1 MSKNALTID
10 TSNFNR
16 AMRDLSRLS
25 GVSFKQV
32 IISETGAILQKTIS
46 NQQAADAGKIRARQA
61 RGKISKPEMQEL
73 LKRRGLAKQ
82 SWLAIAEKLMTPVK
96 APGYV
101 TKATVKGNAYDHE
114 VKVSDKKSGGLFK
127 LIIENSMLTTVR
139 SMGRVA
145 LLKAINGR
153 TSYFKANLKRGVFK
167 KVSTIAKKYPGMK
180 VRGF

>member
-1 MSKNALTID
+1 VSKNGLTID

-32 IISETGAILQKTIS
+32 ILSEAGAILQKTIS
-46 NQQAADAGKIRARQA
+46 NQMAADAGKIRARQA
-61 RGKISKPEMQEL
+61 KGKISKSQMQEL
-73 LKRRGLAKQ
+73 LRRRGLAKQ
-82 SWLAIAEKLMTPVK
+82 SWLAIAEKLGAPVK

-101 TKATVKGNAYDHE
+101 TKATVKGKAYDQQ
-114 VKVSDKKSGGLFK
+114 VAVSDKKSGGLFK
-127 LIIENSMLTTVR
+127 LVIENSMLTTVK

-153 TSYFKANLKRGVFK
+153 TSYFRTNLKREVFK
-167 KVSTIAKKYPGMK
+167 KVSTIAKKYPGLK

>member
-1 MSKNALTID
+1 MSKNGLTID
-10 TSNFNR
+10 TTNFNR

-32 IISETGAILQKTIS
+32 ILSEAGSILQKTIS
-46 NQQAADAGKIRARQA
+46 NQMAADAGKIRARQSK
-61 RGKISKPEMQEL
+61 GKISKAQMQEL
-73 LKRRGLAKQ
+73 LRRRGLAKQ
-82 SWLAIAEKLMTPVK
+82 SWLAIAEKLGAPVK

-101 TKATVKGNAYDHE
+101 TKATVKGKAYDQK
-114 VKVSDKKSGGLFK
+114 VAVSDKKSGGLFK
-127 LIIENSMLTTVR
+127 LVIENSMLTTVK

-153 TSYFKANLKRGVFK
+153 TSYFKSNLKRGVFK
-167 KVSTIAKKYPGMK
+167 KVSTIAKKYPGLK

>member
-10 TSNFNR
+10 TTNFNR

-32 IISETGAILQKTIS
+32 ILSETGAILQKTIS
-46 NQQAADAGKIRARQA
+46 NQMAANAGKIRARQVN
-61 RGKISKPEMQEL
+61 GKISKPQMQEL
-73 LKRRGLAKQ
+73 LRRRGLAKQ
-82 SWLAIAEKLMTPVK
+82 SWLAIAEKLGAPIK

-101 TKATVKGNAYDHE
+101 SKATVKGSPYDQE
-114 VKVSDKKSGGLFK
+114 VRVSDKRSGGLFK
-127 LIIENSMLTTVR
+127 LIIENSMLTTVK

-153 TSYFKANLKRGVFK
+153 TSYFKANLRRGVFS